1 MFNRLKNS
9 LSVLLLLTSLCSLQA
24 AVQDSVILVKG
35 TVFEDKNGN
44 GKQDKGEPTL
54 KNILVSNG
62 KEIVSSDRK
71 GAFVIHAQKGQ
82 SVFPILPASYEVS
95 LVDSKVSN
103 ANFLYLNPNKVFSD
117 TLYHAVPVVK
127 LKESKERFTMGAIG
141 DIQVDSKEEV
151 GFAARSIFSEL
162 AERKDLAFNMM
173 LGDLVNNKMELLTDV
188 KDMMNM
194 LPKNSWTLVGNHDRN
209 VDNPSFMNDVF
220 NAAFGADHYAFNYGE
235 VHFVVLNNVF
245 STGKHSYEGRVDEE
259 QLVFLANDLKYVP
272 KHKTIV
278 INQHIPMA
286 HTKNRKD
293 IFKLL
298 EGYSNV
304 LILTGHTHTVNRY
317 FFNDTR
323 IQELGVGA
331 TCGNWWR
338 GEKNRAGVPEAV
350 MQCGTPRG
358 YFSIQFDKGRYSFQY
373 KAVGLDGANQVSL
386 MQEGNVL
393 LANVY
398 AGSDS
403 TLVRVR
409 IDAGDW
415 QSMSVSKRVDPYV
428 AQIVEKNRTKVFPT
442 LDNTVNPLGKR
453 TSSHVWELALPIG
466 FSEKINK
473 IEVVAFD
480 KYGLDIKEEFL
491 F

>member
-1 MFNRLKNS
+1 MYNRLKNS
-9 LSVLLLLTSLCSLQA
+9 LSILLLLMGLGSLQA
-24 AVQDSVILVKG
+24 AVQDSVILVRG

-44 GKQDKGEPTL
+44 GKLDKGEPVL
-54 KNILVSNG
+54 KDILLSNG
-62 KEIVSSDRK
+62 KEIVASNRK
-71 GAFVIHAQKGQ
+71 GAYSIYAQKGQ
-82 SVFPILPASYEVS
+82 SIFPILPASYAVS
-95 LVDSKVSN
+95 LVNSKVSN
-103 ANFLYLNPNKVFSD
+103 ANFLYLNPNKVYSD

-127 LKESKERFTMGAIG
+127 LKESKECFTIGAIG
-141 DIQVDSKEEV
+141 DIQVDSKEEL

-162 AERKDLAFNMM
+162 AERKDLAFNLM
-173 LGDLVNNKMELLTDV
+173 LGDLVNNKMGLLTDV
-188 KDMMNM
+188 KDMIDM
-194 LPKNSWTLVGNHDRN
+194 LPNNSWTLLGNHDRN
-209 VDNPSFMNDVF
+209 VDNPTFINDIF

-245 STGKHSYEGRVDEE
+245 STGKHSYEGRLDAE
-259 QLVFLANDLKYVP
+259 QLLFLANDLKHVP

-338 GEKNRAGVPEAV
+338 GEKNPAGVPEAL

-358 YFSIQFDKGRYSFQY
+358 YFSIQFEKGQYSFQY
-373 KAVGLDGANQVSL
+373 KGVGMDATNQFSL

-403 TLVRVR
+403 TLVKVR
-409 IDAGDW
+409 INDADW
-415 QSMSVSKRVDPYV
+415 QIMSPAKRIDPYV
-428 AQIVEKNRTKVFPT
+428 SQLIEKNKSKVYPT
-442 LDNTVNPLGKR
+442 LGNTVNPLGKR
-453 TSSHVWELALPIG
+453 ASSHIWELALPTG

-473 IEVVAFD
+473 LQVSASD
-480 KYGLDIKEEFL
+480 KFGLAVTEEFL